1 MPTTAVETDIIKDAV
16 QIACRAPSLHNSQPW
31 QWTFNRGQLRLFLDA
46 SRVMD
51 TDHSAREALISCGAA
66 LDHLRV
72 AMAAA
77 GWQSHIDRL
86 SDPNSPNHL
95 ASIEFTPTEFVTE
108 RDRRLASAIG
118 ARRTDRLPFSSVTAW
133 QPIEAVVASSA
144 NRQAVHLEVIA
155 DELHSRL
162 EEAAQI
168 AESLRIYDTPYH
180 DELHWWTAPFEA
192 SEGIPYS
199 ALVSAAEGDRVGVGR
214 VFPVPRRPE
223 RRLEIPED
231 HAKVLLL
238 STDDDTRA
246 DALAAGEALS
256 ATLLECTMAG
266 LATCPVTHLTEVGV
280 TRELIRSLTDHAA
293 VPQVLIRV
301 GVVPVTEKVPP
312 PTPRRPLSA
321 VLRLRGYGE

>member
-1 MPTTAVETDIIKDAV
+1 MPTTAVETDVIKDAV
-16 QIACRAPSLHNSQPW
+16 QLACRAPSLHNSQPW
-31 QWTFNRGQLRLFLDA
+31 QWVFNHGQLLLFLDT

-51 TDHSAREALISCGAA
+51 TDHSARQALISCGAA

-77 GWQSHIDRL
+77 GWQSHIDRFPEPT
-86 SDPNSPNHL
+86 SANHL
-95 ASIEFTPTEFVTE
+95 ASIDFTPRDFVTE
-108 RDRRLASAIG
+108 RDRRLAGAIE
-118 ARRTDRLPFSSVTAW
+118 ARRTDRLPFSAVTEW
-133 QPIEAVVASSA
+133 QSIEAVVASSA
-144 NRQAVHLEVIA
+144 NRQGVHLEVIA
-155 DELHSRL
+155 DDLHPRL
-162 EEAAQI
+162 EEAAQT
-168 AESLRIYDTPYH
+168 AESLRMYDTPYH
-180 DELHWWTAPFEA
+180 NELHWWTASFES

-256 ATLLECTMAG
+256 ATLLECTIAG
-266 LATCPVTHLTEVGV
+266 LATCPVTHLTELSV
-280 TRELIRSLTDHAA
+280 TRELVRSLMDQDA

-301 GVVPVTEKVPP
+301 GVVPATEEVPP
-312 PTPRRPLSA
+312 RTPRRPLSA
-321 VLRLRGYGE
+321 VLRLGVV

>member
-1 MPTTAVETDIIKDAV
+1 MPIAAVETDVIEDAV
-16 QIACRAPSLHNSQPW
+16 RTACRAPSLHNSQPW
-31 QWTFNRGQLRLFLDA
+31 QWVFNRGQLRLFLDP

-51 TDHSAREALISCGAA
+51 TDQSAREALISCGAA

-72 AMAAA
+72 VMAAA
-77 GWQSHIDRL
+77 GWQSRIDRF
-86 SDPNSPNHL
+86 PNPKSPNHL
-95 ASIEFTPTEFVTE
+95 ASIEFTPMGFVTE

-118 ARRTDRLPFSSVTAW
+118 VRRTDRLPFSAVTGW
-133 QPIEAVVASSA
+133 QSIEAVVASSV
-144 NRQAVHLEVIA
+144 NQQSVHLEVIA
-155 DELHSRL
+155 DDVHPRL

-168 AESLRIYDTPYH
+168 AESLRLYDTPYH
-180 DELHWWTAPFEA
+180 NELCWWTAPFES

-214 VFPVPRRPE
+214 VFPVPRRLE

-238 STDDDTRA
+238 STDGDTCA

-256 ATLLECTMAG
+256 STLLECTVVG

-280 TRELIRSLTDHAA
+280 TRELIRSFMDHAA

>member
-1 MPTTAVETDIIKDAV
+1 MPITAVETDVIEEV
-16 QIACRAPSLHNSQPW
+16 VRTACRAPSLHNSQPW
-31 QWTFNRGQLRLFLDA
+31 QWVFSRGQLRLFLDP
-46 SRVMD
+46 SRILD
-51 TDHSAREALISCGAA
+51 TDHSAREALISCGAV

-77 GWQSHIDRL
+77 GWQSQIDRF
-86 SDPNSPNHL
+86 PNPDSPNHL
-95 ASIEFTPTEFVTE
+95 ASIEFTPAEFVTE

-118 ARRTDRLPFSSVTAW
+118 ARRTDRLPFSGVTEW
-133 QPIEAVVASSA
+133 QSIEAVVASSA
-144 NRQAVHLEVIA
+144 NRAVHLEVIA
-155 DELHSRL
+155 DDLQMRL

-168 AESLRIYDTPYH
+168 AESLRLYDTPYH
-180 DELHWWTAPFEA
+180 NELNWWTAPFEP

-199 ALVSAAEGDRVGVGR
+199 ALISAAESDRVGIGR

-238 STDDDTRA
+238 STDDDARA

-266 LATCPVTHLTEVGV
+266 LATCPVTHLTEVTV
-280 TRELIRSLTDHAA
+280 TRELIRSLMDHDA

-321 VLRLRGYGE
+321 VLRLKG

>member
-1 MPTTAVETDIIKDAV
+1 MRTTAVETDIIKDAV

-31 QWTFNRGQLRLFLDA
+31 QWVFNRGQLRLFLDP

-77 GWQSHIDRL
+77 GWQSHIDRF
-86 SDPNSPNHL
+86 PEPKGANHL
-95 ASIEFTPTEFVTE
+95 ASIDFTPRDFVTE
-108 RDRRLASAIG
+108 RDRRLAGAIE
-118 ARRTDRLPFSSVTAW
+118 ARRTDRLPFSAVTEW
-133 QPIEAVVASSA
+133 QSIEAVVASSA
-144 NRQAVHLEVIA
+144 DRQAVHLEVIA
-155 DELHSRL
+155 DDLHPRL

-168 AESLRIYDTPYH
+168 AESLRMYDTPYH
-180 DELHWWTAPFEA
+180 NELHWWTAPFEP

-214 VFPVPRRPE
+214 VFPVTQ
-223 RRLEIPED
+223 
-231 HAKVLLL
+231 VLLL

-256 ATLLECTMAG
+256 AALLECTMAG
-266 LATCPVTHLTEVGV
+266 LATCTVTHLTELSV
-280 TRELIRSLTDHAA
+280 TRELIRSLMDHDA

>member
-1 MPTTAVETDIIKDAV
+1 MPTIAVETKVIEDAV
-16 QIACRAPSLHNSQPW
+16 RTACRAPSLHNSQPW
-31 QWTFNRGQLRLFLDA
+31 QWLFNGGQLRLFLDP

-77 GWQSHIDRL
+77 GWQSHIDRFPN
-86 SDPNSPNHL
+86 PNSPSHL
-95 ASIEFTPTEFVTE
+95 ASIEFMPTEFVTE
-108 RDRRLASAIG
+108 RDRRLAGAIG
-118 ARRTDRLPFSSVTAW
+118 VRRTDRLPFSAVTEW
-133 QPIEAVVASSA
+133 QSIEAVVASSA

-155 DELHSRL
+155 DDLHPRL
-162 EEAAQI
+162 KEAAQI
-168 AESLRIYDTPYH
+168 AESFRSYDTRYQN
-180 DELHWWTAPFEA
+180 ELCWWTAPFE
-192 SEGIPYS
+192 SWQGIPYS
-199 ALVSAAEGDRVGVGR
+199 ALVSAAEGNRVGIGR
-214 VFPVPRRPE
+214 VFPAPHRPE

-266 LATCPVTHLTEVGV
+266 LATCPITHLTEVDAA
-280 TRELIRSLTDHAA
+280 RDLIRSLMDYDA
-293 VPQVLIRV
+293 VPQVLIRA
-301 GVVPVTEKVPP
+301 GAVPVTEKVPP
-312 PTPRRPLSA
+312 PTPRRLLSE

>member
-1 MPTTAVETDIIKDAV
+1 MFTTAVETVVIKEAV
-16 QIACRAPSLHNSQPW
+16 RLTCRAPSLHNSQPS
-31 QWTFNRGQLRLFLDA
+31 QWVFNLGQLRLFLDP

-51 TDHSAREALISCGAA
+51 TDHSARQALISCGAA

-77 GWQSHIDRL
+77 GWQSHVDRFPEPT
-86 SDPNSPNHL
+86 SANHL
-95 ASIEFTPTEFVTE
+95 ASIDFTPTDFVTE
-108 RDRRLASAIG
+108 RDRRLAGAIE
-118 ARRTDRLPFSSVTAW
+118 ARRTDRLPFSAVTEW
-133 QPIEAVVASSA
+133 QSIEAVVASSA
-144 NRQAVHLEVIA
+144 NRQGVHLEVIA
-155 DELHSRL
+155 DDLHPRL
-162 EEAAQI
+162 EEAAQT
-168 AESLRIYDTPYH
+168 AESLRMYDTPYH
-180 DELHWWTAPFEA
+180 NELHWWTASFES

-256 ATLLECTMAG
+256 ATLLECTIAG
-266 LATCPVTHLTEVGV
+266 LATCPVTHLTELSV
-280 TRELIRSLTDHAA
+280 TRELVRSLMDQDA

-301 GVVPVTEKVPP
+301 GVVPATEEVPP
-312 PTPRRPLSA
+312 RTPRRPLSA
-321 VLRLRGYGE
+321 VLRLGVV